1 MQLKDTIQLMNSE
14 NYKDRFVAEY
24 LQLIVRIKGLEK
36 MLVKYRCGK
45 LNFTP
50 KCSYELLK
58 AQLKTMEDYKFY
70 LEIRAKIEGIELRG
84 YKI

>member
-36 MLVKYRCGK
+36 MLVKYRYGK
-45 LNFTP
+45 LNFIP
-50 KCSYELLK
+50 KCSYELLN

-70 LEIRAKIEGIELRG
+70 LEIRAKIEGIELGG